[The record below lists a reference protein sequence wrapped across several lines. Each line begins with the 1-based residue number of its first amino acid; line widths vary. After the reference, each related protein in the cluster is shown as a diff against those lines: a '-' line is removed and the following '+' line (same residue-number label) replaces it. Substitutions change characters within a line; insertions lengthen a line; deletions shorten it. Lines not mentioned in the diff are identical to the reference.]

1 MELSTRRAAIVAG
14 VGLLLMAV
22 LAAFANF
29 GVLEDPHPSDGM
41 LRMGVAA
48 FMVVAILDV
57 VVAWALWVFY
67 APTDAALSTLAA
79 WLRVGYTA
87 VFLVAITHLSMSQ
100 MDTFR
105 GIWSISLNL
114 FGMHLVVLGYLVA
127 KAKPVWLGV
136 VLALAGASY
145 LIDGFGKVM
154 FAGYNVELSAV
165 GGFGEVALIGW
176 LLIRGARR
184 TI

>member
-1 MELSTRRAAIVAG
+1 MELSSRRAAIVAG

-29 GVLEDPHPSDGM
+29 GVLEDPHPGDGAFR
-41 LRMGVAA
+41 LGVAA
-48 FMVVAILDV
+48 LMAVAILDIV
-57 VVAWALWVFY
+57 AAWALWVFY

-79 WLRVGYTA
+79 WLRIAYTA
-87 VFLVAITHLSMSQ
+87 VFLVAIARLSMSEV
-100 MDTFR
+100 DSFR
-105 GIWSISLNL
+105 EIWSISLTL
-114 FGMHLVVLGYLVA
+114 FGAHLVALGYLVA

-145 LIDGFGKVM
+145 LVDGFAKV
-154 FAGYNVELSAV
+154 AGYDLKLATV

-184 TI
+184 AVSS